1 MIIIPVIYLTNPIL
15 GLATSSVTSSV
26 LSYHIRK
33 TSYWMFPIKTWQ
45 EASMTQ
51 TPSSFSSGVTI
62 LCRRDDMF
70 SNKDGELYT
79 YVGI

>member
-26 LSYHIRK
+26 LSYHTRK
-33 TSYWMFPIKTWQ
+33 TNYWMFPIKTWQ
-45 EASMTQ
+45 EASITQ

-62 LCRRDDMF
+62 LRRRDDMF
-70 SNKDGELYT
+70 SNKDGELYR